1 MKFYYLLFF
10 LSFSLINLIKPLPCN
25 SRTKC
30 AYRIS
35 RLDEDAYLM
44 VKNILNNL
52 YEQHWRITTQFLNF
66 YFHTQLK
73 ECDNFFDYK
82 AVKQVISNDFRH
94 PNSLFEKIPLA
105 KINKTVKLQY
115 EINWLDRYKMIK
127 YGMQPFKYV
136 EHCNS
141 IGLKLHYLIHDFTKN
156 QQTIFKCSSGYEE
169 TVSNLVDYYIA
180 QTLMKN
186 CDGNL
191 EMLAH
196 GIYKYIFLFMK
207 PNKFFLIN

>member
-1 MKFYYLLFF
+1 MKLYFF
-10 LSFSLINLIKPLPCN
+10 IFILYIGIVNSSKPLLCN
-25 SRTKC
+25 SQTKC

-35 RLDEDAYLM
+35 RLNEDAYLM

-52 YEQHWRITTQFLNF
+52 YEKHWTITSRFFNF
-66 YFHTQLK
+66 YFDSQLK
-73 ECDNFFDYK
+73 ECDYYFNYK

-94 PNSLFEKIPLA
+94 PNSLFEKIPLS

-115 EINWLDRYKMIK
+115 EIDWLERYKMIK
-127 YGMQPFKYV
+127 YGLQPFKYANQ
-136 EHCNS
+136 CNS
-141 IGLKLHYLIHDFTKN
+141 IGLKLHYLIHDFAKN

-169 TVSNLVDYYIA
+169 TVSILVDYYIA
-180 QTLMKN
+180 QTLLKN

-196 GIYKYIFLFMK
+196 GIYKYFYI
-207 PNKFFLIN
+207 I